1 MRSYLFFIKSVCRMA
16 PTDRLTIPQAYICQG
31 DQGPCPKKIFD
42 TKAVIA
48 PMTKPFW
55 LPNTRAD
62 TIMTK

>member
-1 MRSYLFFIKSVCRMA
+1 MA
-16 PTDRLTIPQAYICQG
+16 PTDRLTIPHAYICQG
-31 DQGPCPKKIFD
+31 VQGPCPKKIFD